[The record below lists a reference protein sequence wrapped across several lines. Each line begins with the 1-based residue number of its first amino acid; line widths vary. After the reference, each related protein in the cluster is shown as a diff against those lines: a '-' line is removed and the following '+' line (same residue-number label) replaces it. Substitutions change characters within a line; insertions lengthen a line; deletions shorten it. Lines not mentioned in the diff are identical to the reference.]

1 MAATITLFARLLV
14 TSSPC
19 QLPIYPISPCQP
31 ISFCLLFS
39 KNFNIMTAFLSAN
52 RQLDRKKSILAKDA
66 FDANGGS
73 L

>member
-1 MAATITLFARLLV
+1 
-14 TSSPC
+14 
-19 QLPIYPISPCQP
+19 
-31 ISFCLLFS
+31 
-39 KNFNIMTAFLSAN
+39 MTAFLSAN